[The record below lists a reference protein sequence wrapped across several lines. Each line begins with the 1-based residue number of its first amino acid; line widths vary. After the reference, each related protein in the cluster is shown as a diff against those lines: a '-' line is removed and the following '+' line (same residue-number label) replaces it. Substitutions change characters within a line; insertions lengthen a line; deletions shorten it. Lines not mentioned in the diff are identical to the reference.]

1 MADRD
6 NRAVKEQRVHYKLDQ
21 NTPVNA
27 YEMNTYNVPFAGNNS
42 TCRET
47 YIKGERTLEYTIHG
61 DMTFEQ
67 LIVKPVFRDEL
78 IEYIYSLSRQLVS
91 IVQNGLSLNKVVLD
105 LRFLYARL
113 CDFTVQVIYLPLD
126 KAFPEN
132 NVGQF
137 MKDTLSRLVYAHT
150 SAVECANQI
159 LDYFDDN
166 PDFDVFD
173 FNRFIGELRSKSQL
187 LIIEDQT
194 PAALA
199 DETAEYAKKESE
211 RMLAEE
217 AARNADKARII
228 AENDARRQ
236 SEEARRQAQV
246 AKAAEEARMAAEA
259 AKIEAEVA
267 RQRAAA
273 EVAAQSQTAILYAR
287 QIMEQQDG
295 IDRRQKEIER
305 QQAEAAAKAAE
316 EARIKAEIE
325 ASKYSDEIR
334 RARDAEMR
342 AEEARMRAEFEARRN
357 SEEAKRRAE
366 EAKRRAEEVKRLN
379 ENRDMAYYEEI
390 RRTMAGNTTG
400 RVTFRPGSGSYMGDV
415 QDSSDAATT
424 VLSTKPISGYGVP
437 KLIRKVTGEE
447 IPITKQV
454 FCIGKADQGVDYKIL
469 GNKSVSRR
477 HAYITSING
486 VNYLRDNNSTNHT
499 YLNGKQVYSSMD
511 VPIPDN
517 SIIKISNEEFLF
529 KSK

>member
-6 NRAVKEQRVHYKLDQ
+6 NRTVKEQRVHYKLDQ

-47 YIKGERTLEYTIHG
+47 YIKGERTLEYTIYG

-228 AENDARRQ
+228 AESEARRQ
-236 SEEARRQAQV
+236 SEEARRQA
-246 AKAAEEARMAAEA
+246 
-259 AKIEAEVA
+259 
-267 RQRAAA
+267 
-273 EVAAQSQTAILYAR
+273 
-287 QIMEQQDG
+287 
-295 IDRRQKEIER
+295 
-305 QQAEAAAKAAE
+305 AAAKAAE

>member
-1 MADRD
+1 
-6 NRAVKEQRVHYKLDQ
+6 
-21 NTPVNA
+21 
-27 YEMNTYNVPFAGNNS
+27 
-42 TCRET
+42 
-47 YIKGERTLEYTIHG
+47 
-61 DMTFEQ
+61 
-67 LIVKPVFRDEL
+67 
-78 IEYIYSLSRQLVS
+78 
-91 IVQNGLSLNKVVLD
+91 
-105 LRFLYARL
+105 
-113 CDFTVQVIYLPLD
+113 
-126 KAFPEN
+126 
-132 NVGQF
+132 
-137 MKDTLSRLVYAHT
+137 
-150 SAVECANQI
+150 
-159 LDYFDDN
+159 
-166 PDFDVFD
+166 
-173 FNRFIGELRSKSQL
+173 
-187 LIIEDQT
+187 
-194 PAALA
+194 
-199 DETAEYAKKESE
+199 
-211 RMLAEE
+211 
-217 AARNADKARII
+217 
-228 AENDARRQ
+228 
-236 SEEARRQAQV
+236 
-246 AKAAEEARMAAEA
+246 
-259 AKIEAEVA
+259 
-267 RQRAAA
+267 
-273 EVAAQSQTAILYAR
+273 
-287 QIMEQQDG
+287 
-295 IDRRQKEIER
+295 
-305 QQAEAAAKAAE
+305 
-316 EARIKAEIE
+316 
-325 ASKYSDEIR
+325 
-334 RARDAEMR
+334 MR

>member
-6 NRAVKEQRVHYKLDQ
+6 NRTVKEQRVHYKLDQ

-47 YIKGERTLEYTIHG
+47 YIKGERTLEYTIYG

-228 AENDARRQ
+228 AESEARRQ

-246 AKAAEEARMAAEA
+246 
-259 AKIEAEVA
+259 
-267 RQRAAA
+267 
-273 EVAAQSQTAILYAR
+273 
-287 QIMEQQDG
+287 
-295 IDRRQKEIER
+295 
-305 QQAEAAAKAAE
+305 AKAAE

>member
-67 LIVKPVFRDEL
+67 IIVKPVFRDEL

-228 AENDARRQ
+228 AENEARRQ

-246 AKAAEEARMAAEA
+246 
-259 AKIEAEVA
+259 
-267 RQRAAA
+267 
-273 EVAAQSQTAILYAR
+273 
-287 QIMEQQDG
+287 
-295 IDRRQKEIER
+295 
-305 QQAEAAAKAAE
+305 AKAAE

-424 VLSTKPISGYGVP
+424 VHSTKPISGYGVP

-477 HAYITSING
+477 HAYITNING
-486 VNYLRDNNSTNHT
+486 VYYLRDNNSTNHT
-499 YLNGKQVYSSMD
+499 YLNGEMLYSNIE
-511 VPIPDN
+511 VVIPDN
-517 SIIKISNEEFLF
+517 STIQLSNEEFFF
-529 KSK
+529 KIK

>member
-67 LIVKPVFRDEL
+67 IIVKPVFRDEL

-228 AENDARRQ
+228 AEN
-236 SEEARRQAQV
+236 
-246 AKAAEEARMAAEA
+246 
-259 AKIEAEVA
+259 
-267 RQRAAA
+267 
-273 EVAAQSQTAILYAR
+273 
-287 QIMEQQDG
+287 
-295 IDRRQKEIER
+295 
-305 QQAEAAAKAAE
+305 
-316 EARIKAEIE
+316 
-325 ASKYSDEIR
+325 
-334 RARDAEMR
+334 
-342 AEEARMRAEFEARRN
+342 
-357 SEEAKRRAE
+357 
-366 EAKRRAEEVKRLN
+366 
-379 ENRDMAYYEEI
+379 
-390 RRTMAGNTTG
+390 
-400 RVTFRPGSGSYMGDV
+400 
-415 QDSSDAATT
+415 
-424 VLSTKPISGYGVP
+424 
-437 KLIRKVTGEE
+437 
-447 IPITKQV
+447 
-454 FCIGKADQGVDYKIL
+454 
-469 GNKSVSRR
+469 
-477 HAYITSING
+477 
-486 VNYLRDNNSTNHT
+486 
-499 YLNGKQVYSSMD
+499 
-511 VPIPDN
+511 
-517 SIIKISNEEFLF
+517 
-529 KSK
+529 

>member
-6 NRAVKEQRVHYKLDQ
+6 NRTVKEQRVHYKLDQ

-228 AENDARRQ
+228 AESEARRQ

-246 AKAAEEARMAAEA
+246 
-259 AKIEAEVA
+259 
-267 RQRAAA
+267 
-273 EVAAQSQTAILYAR
+273 
-287 QIMEQQDG
+287 
-295 IDRRQKEIER
+295 
-305 QQAEAAAKAAE
+305 AKAAE